1 MTEKALRHALERARD
16 LLPSYGSK
24 YWKKQPDKVLVDAG
38 VARVWLVH
46 VLDKLPLDPT
56 MPTKKE
62 TDLDAEHLISLAKF
76 TIKKRRCIEDAGDLE
91 HAINHSTLDKRVGF
105 LEIIGTLAKYGI
117 ELSEPGFDHRI
128 KDEAVQDLIELGELV
143 EGMVEDYLEEEE

>member
-1 MTEKALRHALERARD
+1 MTEKALRHALKRAIG

-24 YWKKQPDKVLVDAG
+24 YWETQPNKCRCDVDF
-38 VARVWLVH
+38 ARVWLINVIN
-46 VLDKLPLDPT
+46 KLPLDPT
-56 MPTKKE
+56 MPTKTE

-76 TIKKRRCIEDAGDLE
+76 TIKKRRCLEDAGDLE
-91 HAINHSTLDKRVGF
+91 QAINHSTLDKRVRF

-117 ELSEPGFDHRI
+117 ELSEPGFDHRM
-128 KDEAVQDLIELGELV
+128 KDEAVQDLIEMGELV